1 VTPDKVQA
9 DPVRSH
15 ERGAG
20 ASSMRRQLL
29 VLLLGAVAIVWIA
42 TAVVSYF
49 DARHEL
55 DELLDAHLAQS
66 ASLLIAQAG
75 HDLEEI
81 DEHAED
87 VHRYARR
94 VAFQFW
100 RHGKSLELHSKNA
113 PDVRLSAREEGFSDV
128 RVDGRRWR
136 VFSAWDR
143 ERRYLVQVGEQAATR
158 DAIVGAM
165 LRGMLLPLAV
175 ALPVLAILLW
185 LAIERALRPLRTLGR
200 QVAHRAPDHLGAIDV
215 GSAPAEVAPLVADL
229 NRLFDRVRVSID
241 NERRFTADAA
251 HELRTPLA
259 AIRAQAQVARGAS
272 ADTERTHALDGVIAG
287 CDRATHLVDQLLT
300 LARLEPERFHANR
313 QPVELR
319 AIAQD
324 AVRDIAP
331 LGLARSVEVA
341 LHDGT
346 SAPVRA
352 DARLLG
358 ILLRNL
364 LDNAI
369 RYSPVHAVV
378 RVIVGVRDRRPFVT
392 VEDAGPGV
400 PPEARAD
407 LGQRFRRFA
416 DADTAG
422 TGLGLS
428 IVKRIAE
435 LHGADVAFDAAAAG
449 GLAVTVS
456 FPI

>member
-1 VTPDKVQA
+1 
-9 DPVRSH
+9 
-15 ERGAG
+15 
-20 ASSMRRQLL
+20 MRRQLL
-29 VLLLGAVAIVWIA
+29 VVLLSTLAIVWVA
-42 TAVVSYF
+42 TAAFSYF

-66 ASLLIAQAG
+66 TTLLIAQAG
-75 HDLEEI
+75 HDLDEI
-81 DEHAED
+81 DEHADD

-100 RHGKSLELHSKNA
+100 RRGTSLELHSKNA
-113 PDVRLSAREEGFSDV
+113 PDVRLSPREEGFSDA
-128 RVDGRRWR
+128 RIDGRRWR

-143 ERRYLVQVGEQAATR
+143 DRRYLVQVGEQAATR

-165 LRGMLLPLAV
+165 LRGMLLPLAA

-200 QVAHRAPDHLGAIDV
+200 QVAHRAPDNLGAIDV

-229 NRLFDRVRVSID
+229 NRLFERVRSSMD

-259 AIRAQAQVARGAS
+259 AIRAQAQVARGAR
-272 ADTERTHALDGVIAG
+272 ADTERTHALEGVIAG

-300 LARLEPERFHANR
+300 LARLEPDEFRANR
-313 QPVELR
+313 KPVELHT
-319 AIAQD
+319 IAQ
-324 AVRDIAP
+324 AAIGDIAP
-331 LGLARSVEVA
+331 IALDRSVDVVLAEGPAVS
-341 LHDGT
+341 LQ
-346 SAPVRA
+346 A

-364 LDNAI
+364 LDNAV
-369 RYSPVHAVV
+369 RYSPQHAVV
-378 RVIVGVRDRRPFVT
+378 QVAVATRDRKPVVT
-392 VEDAGPGV
+392 VQDAGPGV
-400 PPEARAD
+400 PPKARAE

-416 DADTAG
+416 GADTAG

-435 LHGADVAFDAAAAG
+435 LHGADVAFDEAAGG
-449 GLAVTVS
+449 GLAVTVA
-456 FPI
+456 FPA

>member
-1 VTPDKVQA
+1 MRA
-9 DPVRSH
+9 DSAASH
-15 ERGAG
+15 GVGGPAR
-20 ASSMRRQLL
+20 SMRRQLL
-29 VLLLGAVAIVWIA
+29 VLLLGVVAIVWVA

-75 HDLEEI
+75 HDLDEIEE
-81 DEHAED
+81 HVND

-100 RHGKSLELHSKNA
+100 RRGTSLELHSKNA
-113 PDVRLSAREEGFSDV
+113 PDVRLSPREEGFSDA
-128 RVDGRRWR
+128 RIDGRRWR
-136 VFSAWDR
+136 VFSAWDHD
-143 ERRYLVQVGEQAATR
+143 RRYLVQVGEQAATR

-185 LAIERALRPLRTLGR
+185 LAIERTLRPLRTLGQ
-200 QVAHRAPDHLGAIDV
+200 QVAHRAPDNLGAIDV
-215 GSAPAEVAPLVADL
+215 GSAPAEVVPLVADL
-229 NRLFDRVRVSID
+229 NRLFERVRASID

-251 HELRTPLA
+251 HEMRTPLA

-272 ADTERTHALDGVIAG
+272 IDAERTHALDSVIAG

-319 AIAQD
+319 AIARD

-331 LGLARSVEVA
+331 LGLARSVEVVLA
-341 LHDGT
+341 DGPDVL
-346 SAPVRA
+346 AHA

-364 LDNAI
+364 LDNAV
-369 RYSPVHAVV
+369 RYSPAQASVQVH
-378 RVIVGVRDRRPFVT
+378 VGTRGSVPYMT

-400 PPEARAD
+400 PPQVRAE

-416 DADTAG
+416 GADAAG

-435 LHGADVAFDAAAAG
+435 LHGADVAFEAATTG

-456 FPI
+456 FPN